1 MKIKIILLL
10 ILAVVTIYLSTTRYL
25 WDDAVISYRF
35 CQNFLLGKG
44 FVSYDGGPRVEGYSN
59 PSLIFLTIGIAKI
72 IGISDIANILR
83 IGLYLNTLALLT
95 TCWLLLKWGQD
106 DWTWISAFALI
117 LFAPVH
123 LYRATGLETCLY
135 TFFITLSVYGF
146 SQKKY
151 KLGLVAA
158 FLVALSRPEG
168 IGLAVW
174 LGGIYLL
181 NPEKQSWKSRFR
193 DVLLWLVAPLGLFLI
208 WRYLYFGDFVSVT
221 TISKTHFKER
231 GVWEGMGFSYLFK
244 SQVAAPILIVISL
257 LTLIRFIRQKQNA
270 IYEITT
276 VVFQMCFILLAGGD
290 DWFFERYRFIVPV
303 LPILMR
309 SLGIIP
315 QLMNSYKPLVAAVI
329 LLLVCFCPVA
339 TDYLDFRETPWVHE
353 AYHDIIGVSP
363 ENRLKNFLNPE
374 PYIDVFFSLFLRD
387 NVPESGK
394 NLLLTGGQGG
404 ALPLYWRG
412 AFQDVS
418 GLVSREFASLKTEAR
433 KKLVRESQ
441 PDLFAEYISIPDHHY
456 IENDSIYL
464 DARFFS
470 EKEFDEMGYK
480 PVLIF
485 IAKWPPIARNG
496 KLYHLSGCD
505 LFVAYSQNDSFFNIE
520 NPSWITTSLFNGRKM
535 EIPVVDVQ
543 VPA

>member
-1 MKIKIILLL
+1 MRIKVLLL
-10 ILAVVTIYLSTTRYL
+10 MLLAIVTIYLSTERYL

-44 FVSYDGGPRVEGYSN
+44 FVSYDNGPRVEGYSN
-59 PSLIFLTIGIAKI
+59 PTLVFLTIGIAKVV
-72 IGISDIANILR
+72 GISDIANILR

-106 DWTWISAFALI
+106 DWTWISAFALM

-181 NPEKQSWKSRFR
+181 NPEKQKLEFR
-193 DVLLWLVAPLGLFLI
+193 IRGVLLWLALPIGLFLI
-208 WRYLYFGDFVSVT
+208 WRYLYFGDLVSVT
-221 TISKTHFKER
+221 TISKTHLKER
-231 GVWEGMGFSYLFK
+231 GVWEGMGFIYLFK
-244 SQVAAPILIVISL
+244 SLKAAPILIAIFSV
-257 LTLIRFIRQKQNA
+257 TLARFILQKQDA
-270 IYEITT
+270 LYEITA
-276 VVFQMCFILLAGGD
+276 VVFQVCFILLAGGD
-290 DWFFERYRFIVPV
+290 EGFFERHRFLVPV

-309 SLGIIP
+309 SLGFVP
-315 QLMNSYKPLVAAVI
+315 QIMKSYKSSIAFI
-329 LLLVCFCPVA
+329 LPLLVGFFPVA
-339 TDYLDFRETPWVHE
+339 KDYQDYRDVPWVHE

-363 ENRLKNFLNPE
+363 ENRIRNFLHPD
-374 PYIDVFFSLFLRD
+374 PYIDEYFSLFLRD
-387 NVPESGK
+387 NLPESGK
-394 NLLLTGGQGG
+394 NLVLACGQAG
-404 ALPLYWRG
+404 ALPLHWRG
-412 AFQDVS
+412 VFQDTT
-418 GLVSREFASLKTEAR
+418 GLVSREYASLNIEGR
-433 KKLVRESQ
+433 KQLVRESQ
-441 PDLFAEYISIPDHHY
+441 PDIIAEFSSIQNQYYI
-456 IENDSIYL
+456 NKDSIFL

-470 EKEFDEMGYK
+470 EKELDDIGYR

-485 IAKWPPIARNG
+485 TVKWPPIAKNG
-496 KLYHLSGCD
+496 KSQLLGGRD
-505 LFVAYSQNDSFFNIE
+505 LFFVYCQNDSLFDIE
-520 NPSWITTSLFNGRKM
+520 NPSWISTSLFNERPIR
-535 EIPVVDVQ
+535 IPVIEVQ
-543 VPA
+543 APA